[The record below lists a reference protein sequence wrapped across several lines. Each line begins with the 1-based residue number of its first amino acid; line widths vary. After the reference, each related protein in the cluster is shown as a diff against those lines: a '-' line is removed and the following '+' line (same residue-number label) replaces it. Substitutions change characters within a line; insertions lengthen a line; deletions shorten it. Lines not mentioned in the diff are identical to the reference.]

1 MGASGKAEAVLEWAK
16 GWPDLDGYLKLNAIT
31 NQEGDAALNVVNN
44 DLEVQRYIDGTAVRN
59 FTLQLRIMTAWSDGF
74 DAVNAEAE
82 ALASSWQDWVAEQY
96 GAGNVPAIGNVMAI
110 EPVWN
115 VPALNYVNEDEGLAE
130 YIVQAVITYEE

>member
-44 DLEVQRYIDGTAVRN
+44 DLELQRYIDGSSVRQ
-59 FTLQLRIMTAWSDGF
+59 FTLQLRIMTAWSDGY
-74 DAVNAEAE
+74 DSVNAEAE
-82 ALASSWQDWVAEQY
+82 ALASSWQDWVSEQY
-96 GAGNVPAIGNVMAI
+96 GAGNVPAIGNVTAI

-115 VPALNYVNEDEGLAE
+115 VPSLNYINEDEGLAE
-130 YIVQAVITYEE
+130 YIVQAVVIYEE